1 MKVTSE
7 VIWLTVKNIE
17 VEEEGEAEANAFEV
31 RLAEEEDPKED
42 AKPEANRRAEFRKA
56 KEKGVVRLVEE
67 EEDATSST
75 CFLN

>member
-7 VIWLTVKNIE
+7 VIWLTVKNIK

-31 RLAEEEDPKED
+31 RLVEEEDPKED

>member
-31 RLAEEEDPKED
+31 RLAKEEDPKED
-42 AKPEANRRAEFRKA
+42 AKPEANRRAELRLA
-56 KEKGVVRLVEE
+56 EEKRVVRLVEE

-75 CFLN
+75 CFVN